1 MRFFDFF
8 AGIGGF
14 RLGMEM
20 AGHTCVGHCEID
32 KYANESYKAMHHPKE
47 SEVFFEDVRT
57 IKPADM
63 PECECYCFGF
73 PCQAFSISGQR
84 RGFDDM
90 RGTLIFEIL
99 RLAKEQHTQILFG
112 ENVSGLLTHDGGW
125 TFKTI
130 ISAMGELG
138 YFVEWQ
144 ILNSRLFGV
153 PHNRERVFIIG
164 HHGGEPIKKIFPI
177 TTADQ
182 STGVSIKRYAHRDGF
197 RRCYQTYFQDSSCET
212 IDTMTGGGRQPCVVL
227 DDGRIRKLTPR
238 ECFRLQGF
246 PDEYFDRAASVNS
259 DSQLYK
265 QAGNSVTVN
274 VIYEIAKRL
283 KMEDE

>member
-8 AGIGGF
+8 SGIGGF

-20 AGHTCVGHCEID
+20 AGHVCVGHCEID

-57 IKPADM
+57 INAADM

-73 PCQAFSISGQR
+73 PCQAFSIAGSR
-84 RGFDDM
+84 NGFRDT

-99 RLAKEQHTQILFG
+99 RLAKERHPKILFG
-112 ENVSGLLTHDGGW
+112 ENVSGLLNHEGGW

-144 ILNSRLFGV
+144 VLNSSNFGI
-153 PHNRERVFIIG
+153 PQNRERVFIVG
-164 HHGGEPIKKIFPI
+164 HYGGEPRRKVFPI
-177 TTADQ
+177 
-182 STGVSIKRYAHRDGF
+182 G
-197 RRCYQTYFQDSSCET
+197 
-212 IDTMTGGGRQPCVVL
+212 
-227 DDGRIRKLTPR
+227 
-238 ECFRLQGF
+238 
-246 PDEYFDRAASVNS
+246 S
-259 DSQLYK
+259 DSQQAVELQGHNSFISNTLKVGGNETVGTYPVDFEGGVPSDSESERVSQEVVYMNYRRIDKRNVEVAKTLCARDYK
-265 QAGNSVTVN
+265 GFGTGFDTMNA
-274 VIYEIAKRL
+274 VIVQEK
-283 KMEDE
+283 